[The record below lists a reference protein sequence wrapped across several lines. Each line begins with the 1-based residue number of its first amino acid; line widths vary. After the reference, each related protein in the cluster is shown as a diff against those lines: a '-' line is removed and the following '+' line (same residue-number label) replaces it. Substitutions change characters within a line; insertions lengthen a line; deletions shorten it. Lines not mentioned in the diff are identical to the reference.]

1 MEGQI
6 IEITKISKQDFA
18 ILESAGFIKKEKN
31 TWLVPSDLTIVTK
44 RPRYDLIDID
54 IFYGDTKI
62 INVWGKTAFY
72 DYHIGIHIIDENME
86 KYMKKTISPTKGEN
100 VKQSIKDSIEASR
113 KEEERQINLSKT
125 NPKEYEN
132 EGMIA
137 LFGLLV
143 NK

>member
-6 IEITKISKQDFA
+6 IEITKISESDSV
-18 ILESAGFIKKEKN
+18 ILKSAGFIKKEKN
-31 TWLVPSDLTIVTK
+31 TWLVPSDLTIITK

-72 DYHIGIHIIDENME
+72 DYHIGFHIINENMQ
-86 KYMKKTISPTKGEN
+86 KYMEKSISPNRGEN
-100 VKQSIKDSIEASR
+100 VEQSIKDSMEASR
-113 KEEERQINLSKT
+113 KEQERQINLSKT
-125 NPKEYEN
+125 NPKEYEH

-143 NK
+143 KQ

>member
-6 IEITKISKQDFA
+6 IEITKINEKDRV

-31 TWLVPSDLTIVTK
+31 TWLVPSDLTIITK

-72 DYHIGIHIIDENME
+72 DYHIGIHIINENMQ
-86 KYMKKTISPTKGEN
+86 KYMEKSISPNRGEN
-100 VKQSIKDSIEASR
+100 VEQSIKDSMEASR
-113 KEEERQINLSKT
+113 KEQERQINLSKT
-125 NPKEYEN
+125 NPKEYEH
-132 EGMIA
+132 EGMIS

-143 NK
+143 KQ